1 MPGLVGRVRC
11 MRGKEVLRHLTSEFE
26 KSIRARTPN
35 QKLTVAA
42 MQTAVRKLAARR
54 SYLAIRLKP

>member
-1 MPGLVGRVRC
+1 M
-11 MRGKEVLRHLTSEFE
+11 LRHLTSEFE

-35 QKLTVAA
+35 QKLMVAA